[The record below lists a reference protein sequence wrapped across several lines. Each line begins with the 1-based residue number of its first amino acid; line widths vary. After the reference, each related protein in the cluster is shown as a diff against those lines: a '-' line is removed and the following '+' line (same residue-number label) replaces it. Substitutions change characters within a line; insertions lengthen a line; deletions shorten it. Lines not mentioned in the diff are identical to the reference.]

1 MFIQKDEED
10 RIGGD
15 AIRSAAVTTLG
26 KRKIKP
32 EDIISPT
39 SDSLSSLH
47 DTDTD
52 TLVPPEPKRSRASS
66 CSALRK
72 EKSEGSSMGALVHV
86 LETSEERQREF
97 GEKVLAAMRDS
108 TEVYRETSA
117 KYLDAILRLSAD

>member
-32 EDIISPT
+32 EDIGPT
-39 SDSLSSLH
+39 SDSLSSLL

-72 EKSEGSSMGALVHV
+72 EKSEGSSTGALVHV